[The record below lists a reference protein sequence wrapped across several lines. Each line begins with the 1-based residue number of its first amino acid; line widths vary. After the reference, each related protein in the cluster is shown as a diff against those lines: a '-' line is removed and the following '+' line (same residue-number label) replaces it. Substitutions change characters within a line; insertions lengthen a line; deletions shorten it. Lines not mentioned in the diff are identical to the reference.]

1 MDGGARGVFFTS
13 QTKETHA
20 APNTQF
26 SFRASKDQRQ
36 ALNRFNKHILGEKY
50 SKEAARLY
58 PLSRDKAKKRNTD
71 FDLVQRVHESE
82 SSELKTPPEP
92 EHALRVTLE
101 ADDFTEEKYVL
112 FENYQR
118 LVHHEPPGRI
128 SKSGFKNFLCS
139 SPLPRSETSFDGK
152 ERKVGSYHQC
162 YRIDG
167 KLIAIGVLDL
177 LPQCVSAVYFMY
189 HESVNEFSFG
199 KIGALRE
206 VALAKEQGYK
216 WWYAGFY
223 IHNCIKMRY
232 KADYSPQYML
242 DPESYDWNL
251 LDNGLK
257 NKLSDK
263 KYVSLSREKTIGEV
277 STDAPGDEMETE
289 KKIDD
294 GLYSDDDPSSL
305 DPDTPLF
312 SRKMPGILTKEQ
324 LLTEVDLDHVKLRL
338 RGQEAHTCD
347 LVSWDDGDV
356 EDLASMKGI
365 IGELASAVG
374 PRVAQDMVVSFGG

>member
-1 MDGGARGVFFTS
+1 MHIV
-13 QTKETHA
+13 
-20 APNTQF
+20 

-36 ALNRFNKHILGEKY
+36 ALNRLNKHILGEKY

-58 PLSRDKAKKRNTD
+58 PFSRDKAKKRNTD
-71 FDLVQRVHESE
+71 FDLVERVHESE
-82 SSELKTPPEP
+82 RSELKSPPEP
-92 EHALRVTLE
+92 EHALQVTLE
-101 ADDFTEEKYVL
+101 ADNFTEEKYVL

-152 ERKVGSYHQC
+152 EHKLGSYHQC

-206 VALAKEQGYK
+206 IALAQERGYK

-223 IHNCIKMRY
+223 IHNCVKMRY
-232 KADYSPQYML
+232 KGDYSPQYML
-242 DPESYDWNL
+242 DSESYDWNL

-257 NKLSDK
+257 NKLSEK
-263 KYVSLSREKTIGEV
+263 KYVSLSHDKIIGEV
-277 STDAPGDEMETE
+277 SADAPVDEMETE

-294 GLYSDDDPSSL
+294 GSDSDDDPPVL
-305 DPDTPLF
+305 NPDTPLF
-312 SRKMPGILTKEQ
+312 SRNMPGILTKEQ
-324 LLTEVDLDHVKLRL
+324 LLTEVDLDHVKLRI
-338 RGQEAHTCD
+338 RGQEAQTCD

-356 EDLASMKGI
+356 EDLASIKGI
-365 IGELASAVG
+365 IGELVSAVG
-374 PRVAQDMVVSFGG
+374 PQVAQHMVVSFGGQ